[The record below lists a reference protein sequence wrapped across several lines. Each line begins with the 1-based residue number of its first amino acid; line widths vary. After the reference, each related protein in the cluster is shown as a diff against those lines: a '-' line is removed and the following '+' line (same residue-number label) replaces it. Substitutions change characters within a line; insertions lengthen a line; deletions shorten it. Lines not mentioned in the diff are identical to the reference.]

1 MELVSGR
8 CVASTLARSR
18 PWRIWLWVDPCIF
31 HRRETA
37 SRMRKC
43 KVGPASCAVRRAAL
57 ATRCRYITLLR
68 LRLDERVRLCS
79 CSAAA
84 ARHPLSPAGCAG
96 AYPMTD
102 VCEGGLGHTG
112 PGTPSAPCLQDAIDR
127 DQKDVFM
134 KTSRNS
140 AAALPFAP
148 IRAADATRSTF
159 RHLAC
164 AVGLAL
170 CCTAG
175 SAQTNGDIGGP
186 AAVIPLSDEAPPRL
200 VVYPPLAEPLAR
212 GVVIVQ
218 YRTENMRIIPSSA
231 MARSVCHHG

>member
-1 MELVSGR
+1 
-8 CVASTLARSR
+8 
-18 PWRIWLWVDPCIF
+18 
-31 HRRETA
+31 
-37 SRMRKC
+37 
-43 KVGPASCAVRRAAL
+43 
-57 ATRCRYITLLR
+57 
-68 LRLDERVRLCS
+68 
-79 CSAAA
+79 
-84 ARHPLSPAGCAG
+84 
-96 AYPMTD
+96 
-102 VCEGGLGHTG
+102 
-112 PGTPSAPCLQDAIDR
+112 
-127 DQKDVFM
+127 M

-218 YRTENMRIIPSSA
+218 YRTENMRIIPVFGDGALGVSPRVGHLHVTVDDRPGTWAHTSEDPIIVVGLQPGLHKMRIEVA
-231 MARSVCHHG
+231 TPVHKIVATETIAISVPGQAGPDPHRH